1 MKTVETTVTVAIDGT
16 VTFQLPPGISPGK
29 HRIVLVIDEKVES
42 TAISR
47 AEIDAALSQM
57 ANDPEYQQQALIL
70 ESEFATAQWEAF
82 QQAESD
88 L

>member
-42 TAISR
+42 TANSR
-47 AEIDAALSQM
+47 AEIDAALSEM
-57 ANDPEYQQQALIL
+57 ANDLEYQQQALIL
-70 ESEFATAQWEAF
+70 EAEFATAQWQAF